1 MVVTRA
7 GYFAELTHM
16 GLHEDLDTLHRDGQK
31 AYELIEAG
39 RLGAAQGV
47 LSRIK
52 RSWYVSDA
60 LRIAVPLEGVLF
72 FLKDKKHRALE
83 LLQENVA
90 YIWGDSLALEL
101 MRACV
106 GEAPTTKTRLY
117 RLRLRGGM
125 PVLGMFTHFGPEYVT
140 SVEVYADDEFEAFRF
155 LDRLLSFQD
164 PTSRRLLEFSEIEAV
179 DYTEL
184 DFKGIYSTAPFA
196 VDLNEV
202 GARCLREVI

>member
-60 LRIAVPLEGVLF
+60 LRIAVPLEGLILF
-72 FLKDKKHRALE
+72 VKGKKRRAVE
-83 LLQENVA
+83 LLQENIS

-101 MRACV
+101 MRACLS
-106 GEAPTTKTRLY
+106 EPPSSQTKLY
-117 RLRLRGGM
+117 RLRVRGGM

-155 LDRLLSFQD
+155 LDRLLVFQD
-164 PTSRRLLEFSEIEAV
+164 PVSRKLLEFSEIEAV
-179 DYTEL
+179 DYVEL